1 MYLVKPNFYAG
12 LKESERGLAGGGQT
26 PAGTAR
32 VRCEPGC
39 ALAGTGCQPGAAVA
53 LREGEERDGGGS
65 VVTDFP
71 EVWEVDGVGADGGR
85 RVGPGF
91 APWGRGSFRRPG
103 SRILRGSADWNW

>member
-1 MYLVKPNFYAG
+1 MHQVTPNFYAG

-32 VRCEPGC
+32 VRCEPGD
-39 ALAGTGCQPGAAVA
+39 ARAGAGREPSAVVA

-65 VVTDFP
+65 VVTHFP

-85 RVGPGF
+85 L
-91 APWGRGSFRRPG
+91 GRPVLA
-103 SRILRGSADWNW
+103 LRGF